1 MYERMNICKTSFL
14 FVLFAFTTAENRSY
28 SSFVILVDTV
38 TCCPFC
44 AVHTLVH
51 VGRLRKD
58 PTIAN
63 GLQFWCV
70 GDQIRKGAALN
81 AVQIAKLLLP

>member
-1 MYERMNICKTSFL
+1 MLIKQNGDFHSDWTG
-14 FVLFAFTTAENRSY
+14 VLMD
-28 SSFVILVDTV
+28 VD
-38 TCCPFC
+38 
-44 AVHTLVH
+44 AYRH
-51 VGRLRKD
+51 VVFEPNDHVLLEGTNDVYGGRLRKD
-58 PTIAN
+58 PTIEN